1 MAPAETTRSSSVAT
15 DDDNEQSKPLLGEQD
30 SVRDGEDDGEQGPLS
45 WSSSHNRAAKLAE
58 YLPTTTHPS
67 FMHRVL
73 RGLYGQLRAAD
84 VPRIF
89 WLSMT
94 LFSIIGGF
102 WLLDSLKDTV
112 LEGTVG
118 LEYQPRAKLV
128 SVAVTLLLVIQYNR
142 LVDSYS
148 KPTLFYIIGA
158 SYTALFLIVSIVL
171 RTAPLGLSNWA
182 HRPARIVGWFSFV
195 AIESY
200 GSLAVALFWAFTN
213 ATVDL
218 EAAKASYGLIIAGAQ
233 IGAIIGSTAATL
245 PKSNAELHVWHLY
258 AVGGVMPAV
267 MAVLVRAYVSLFG
280 SHLPRERL
288 HKNQGTVESALHGLK
303 LVLRYEYV
311 GLLFGIS
318 CLYEVVLTILDY
330 QMKVMGVEGFRE
342 TAGEEAD
349 EHMANLMGHF
359 GQATNSL
366 SLLMS
371 LFGTSLCVRLLGL
384 RWTLRIFPTLLV
396 VAVVTSFFQPSLRVL
411 FIAIAVLKGLT
422 YALNEPCKEMLYL
435 PTSDAIKFKAK
446 GWIDVF
452 GSRCAKGVGSFVTLS
467 SRGDRRRLATYGGV
481 ASFLISLIL
490 LGISFVMGR
499 HFDAL
504 VKSGEIV
511 GAAEDED
518 GDDHS
523 NDGDFGDK
531 RNLTLPLSHE
541 PGSKHAHVQLELPFA
556 GNDLLSSGGGREVG
570 VGRDEDDALLDG
582 TKGSCGGVSTL
593 SI

>member
-1 MAPAETTRSSSVAT
+1 MVPGGGEEGTSIFDQDS
-15 DDDNEQSKPLLGEQD
+15 EQSKPLLGD
-30 SVRDGEDDGEQGPLS
+30 DYDRDGA
-45 WSSSHNRAAKLAE
+45 SSAALPAGAKKKVAE
-58 YLPTTTHPS
+58 YLS
-67 FMHRVL
+67 AAEESVSVVHRVL
-73 RGLYGQLRAAD
+73 HGLYGHLPRED
-84 VPRIF
+84 VPRIV
-89 WLSMT
+89 WLSLT
-94 LFSIIGGF
+94 LFAIIGGF

-142 LVDSYS
+142 LVDSCS
-148 KPTLFYIIGA
+148 KPTLFYILGA
-158 SYTALFLIVSIVL
+158 CYTLLFLLVSLVL
-171 RTAPLGLSNWA
+171 RTAPLGLANWGT
-182 HRPARIVGWFSFV
+182 RPARVIGWVSFV

-218 EAAKASYGLIIAGAQ
+218 EAAKASYGLVIAGAQ

-245 PKSNAELHVWHLY
+245 PMHNESLHVWHLY
-258 AVGGVMPAV
+258 AAGGLCPAL
-267 MAVLVRAYVSLFG
+267 MALLVRGYVFFFG
-280 SHLPRERL
+280 NNLPRERL
-288 HKNQGTVESALHGLK
+288 TNIQGTVDSALNGLK
-303 LVLRYEYV
+303 LVLRHQYV
-311 GLLFGIS
+311 ALLFGIS

-330 QMKVMGVEGFRE
+330 QMKVLGVEMFRE
-342 TAGEEAD
+342 TAGDEAD
-349 EHMANLMGHF
+349 ERMASLMGHF
-359 GQATNSL
+359 GQTTNSL

-384 RWTLRIFPTLLV
+384 RKTLRIFPTLLV
-396 VAVVTSFFQPSLRVL
+396 VAVVTSFFAPSLSFL
-411 FIAIAVLKGLT
+411 FVAVAILKGLT

-490 LGISFVMGR
+490 LGVSYVMGG

-504 VKSGEIV
+504 IKSGEIV
-511 GAAEDED
+511 GAGED
-518 GDDHS
+518 GDDSGNAGAPPSHRG
-523 NDGDFGDK
+523 DGLG
-531 RNLTLPLSHE
+531 TT
-541 PGSKHAHVQLELPFA
+541 GGVELPPPA
-556 GNDLLSSGGGREVG
+556 SGDEASRQWRGRGEGEGGWSERPS
-570 VGRDEDDALLDG
+570 L
-582 TKGSCGGVSTL
+582 STL
-593 SI
+593 RTVDV